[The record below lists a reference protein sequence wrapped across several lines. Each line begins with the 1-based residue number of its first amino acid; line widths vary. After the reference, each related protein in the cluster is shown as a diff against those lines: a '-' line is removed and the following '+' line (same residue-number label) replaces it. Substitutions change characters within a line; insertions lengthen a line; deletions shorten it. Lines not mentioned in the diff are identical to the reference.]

1 MGVNVRVV
9 GVDIGGTGCKAALV
23 DTTAGE
29 LASDRQRIDTPH
41 PATPDAVAD
50 TVVELVDRLGGA
62 DLIGLTVPAVV
73 RKGVVRT
80 AANIDDSWIGTD
92 AVTLFGSRLGTDCHV
107 MNDADAAGVAEM
119 NFGAGAGRDGVV
131 IIVTLGTGIGTAVFT
146 DGVLV
151 PNTELGHIEL
161 KGHDAEKYAAGSVR
175 ERDDLSWHK
184 WGHHVGHYLAEIEK
198 LLSPELII
206 LGGGVSKKFDKYSE
220 AVLEKTSG
228 NTEIVPAQSLNQA
241 GIVGAAH
248 AARQVA
254 ADSTSQE
261 Q

>member
-1 MGVNVRVV
+1 MGVNKRIV

-23 DTTAGE
+23 DTEAGE
-29 LASDRQRIDTPH
+29 LASDRERIDTPH
-41 PATPDAVAD
+41 PATPEAVAD
-50 TVVELVDRLGGA
+50 TIVELLERLGGA

-73 RKGVVRT
+73 RKGIVRT
-80 AANIDDSWIGTD
+80 AANIDQSWIGTD
-92 AVTLFGSRLGTDCHV
+92 AVTLFGSRLGTECHV

-119 NFGAGAGRDGVV
+119 NFGAGKGCAGVV

-161 KGHDAEKYAAGSVR
+161 KGADAEAYAAGSVR
-175 ERDDLSWHK
+175 EREDLSWHK
-184 WGHHVGHYLAEIEK
+184 WGHHVGRYLREIEK

-206 LGGGVSKKFDKYSE
+206 IGGGVSKKFDKYSE

-228 NTEIVPAQSLNQA
+228 HTEIVPAQSLNQA

-248 AARQVA
+248 AALDA
-254 ADSTSQE
+254 HE
-261 Q
+261 

>member
-1 MGVNVRVV
+1 MDVSERIV

-23 DTTAGE
+23 DTRAGE
-29 LASDRQRIDTPH
+29 LSSERERIDTPQ

-50 TVVELVDRLGGA
+50 TVVELLHRLGGA

-73 RKGVVRT
+73 RQGVIRT

-92 AVTLFGSRLGTDCHV
+92 AVSLFGSRLGTECHA

-119 NFGAGAGRDGVV
+119 RFGAGRGRDGVV
-131 IIVTLGTGIGTAVFT
+131 LVVTLGTGIGTALFT

-151 PNTELGHIEL
+151 PNTELGHIEFR
-161 KGHDAEKYAAGSVR
+161 GGDAEAYAAGSVR
-175 ERDDLSWHK
+175 EREDLSWHH
-184 WGHHVGHYLAEIEK
+184 WGHRVGRYLREIEK

-206 LGGGVSKKFDKYSE
+206 LGGGVSKKFEKYSE
-220 AVLEKTSG
+220 AVLDKTSG
-228 NTEIVPAQSLNQA
+228 ETEIVPAESLNQA

-248 AARQVA
+248 AALEARSRA
-254 ADSTSQE
+254 AS
-261 Q
+261 